1 MRRLIV
7 SMNVTLDGF
16 MSGANCELDWHFS
29 SWTNEMADFLYEQ
42 LSRADTILLGR
53 ITHNAMATYW
63 TAKAQDVCFAR
74 EDIAFANLMNNY
86 QKLVFSRT
94 RAISHW
100 SNSRL
105 LTGEPPN
112 EVLKLKQEAGKDIII
127 YGSGKIV
134 NCLAKSGL
142 VDEYQLWIHPVL
154 LGRGKPL
161 FRNLENECRMKL
173 FKTRTFSSGVV
184 TLFYRKYESGQ

>member
-1 MRRLIV
+1 MRRVIV

-16 MSGANCELDWHFS
+16 MSGSHCELDWHFS
-29 SWTNEMADFLYEQ
+29 SWTKEMADLLYEQ

-53 ITHNAMATYW
+53 ITYNAMATYW
-63 TAKAQDVCFAR
+63 TAKAKDLSFAR

-86 QKLVFSRT
+86 RKLVFSKT
-94 RAISHW
+94 HAISSW
-100 SNSRL
+100 SNVKL
-105 LTGEPPN
+105 VTGEPAD
-112 EVLKLKQEAGKDIII
+112 EILKLKQEAGKDIIV

-142 VDEYQLWIHPVL
+142 VDEFQLWVHPVL

-161 FRNLENECRMKL
+161 FKNLETEYRMKL
-173 FKTRTFSSGVV
+173 FKTKTFSSGVV
-184 TLFYRKYESGQ
+184 ALYYKTQ